1 MLLRDITSD
10 DYQVDEGLVWAR
22 AGNNVVRKYR
32 CIGGQRNGRIVSNVA
47 KCFVKIDPKKRAN
60 MKRMKARLG
69 NKIVR
74 KTKKTKRTNPASKR
88 VQMMNKSA
96 SRRR

>member
-1 MLLRDITSD
+1 
-10 DYQVDEGLVWAR
+10 
-22 AGNNVVRKYR
+22 
-32 CIGGQRNGRIVSNVA
+32 
-47 KCFVKIDPKKRAN
+47 

-74 KTKKTKRTNPASKR
+74 KTKRTKRTNPASKR

>member
-32 CIGGQRNGRIVSNVA
+32 FPSHPQTGEH
-47 KCFVKIDPKKRAN
+47 
-60 MKRMKARLG
+60 
-69 NKIVR
+69 
-74 KTKKTKRTNPASKR
+74 
-88 VQMMNKSA
+88 
-96 SRRR
+96 